1 MTPAEAAEA
10 RGARPTGGRA
20 GGLRKFAN
28 GEEQRMNSFKNCLK
42 RAKKR
47 PGLFAFVA
55 LATLALTIVEQY
67 NSWTRQYAHFSTF
80 KGFDYVAFLNDL
92 ANRFLTFFKTP
103 RVAAL
108 TLGAAAL
115 LLFAGC
121 VILGLLFSGFF
132 NQLSGATFDK
142 PRRRGEYR
150 VGIGRYTF
158 KLAVYFFITIILT
171 LLVAT
176 AVLYSAIPAIMSVK
190 LFFLGSAGM
199 LLPMILMC
207 VVSLVAAFFALTFF
221 VLYITYMIPSLI
233 YFRRGGVGVA
243 FRMVNG
249 YCWYL
254 MPRTLL
260 YLLISGG
267 IRVLLWAI
275 HYGLASRG
283 AAICIMVA
291 TWMLRTIVNYLYVYF
306 VFDTFSAMKGDMFD
320 SD

>member
-1 MTPAEAAEA
+1 
-10 RGARPTGGRA
+10 
-20 GGLRKFAN
+20 
-28 GEEQRMNSFKNCLK
+28 MNSFKNCLK

-150 VGIGRYTF
+150 VGIGRSATDGCCHP
-158 KLAVYFFITIILT
+158 AVGTGD
-171 LLVAT
+171 ADCD
-176 AVLYSAIPAIMSVK
+176 PRH
-190 LFFLGSAGM
+190 
-199 LLPMILMC
+199 LPC
-207 VVSLVAAFFALTFF
+207 
-221 VLYITYMIPSLI
+221 
-233 YFRRGGVGVA
+233 
-243 FRMVNG
+243 
-249 YCWYL
+249 YC
-254 MPRTLL
+254 
-260 YLLISGG
+260 
-267 IRVLLWAI
+267 
-275 HYGLASRG
+275 GLSG
-283 AAICIMVA
+283 AAE
-291 TWMLRTIVNYLYVYF
+291 
-306 VFDTFSAMKGDMFD
+306 G
-320 SD
+320 